1 MEETDVK
8 ETYLYGSI
16 DTKQR
21 LSYIYVEESYIY
33 GGNRCKRD
41 LLIRVN

>member
-21 LSYIYVEESYIY
+21 LSYIY
-33 GGNRCKRD
+33 GGNREM
-41 LLIRVN
+41 